1 MKNILEILNNVK
13 KIIKKTN
20 NKEKLNFIKIKY
32 LGRKGYF
39 NKKIKNL
46 LNLPVKLRN
55 TEGLIINKAKKKF
68 QKNIKKKINYI
79 ENKNIIEIINKKKID
94 ISIPGRKINIGNY
107 HPISKTIS
115 IIEKFFLKIGFR
127 LEFGPEIEDSY
138 HNFDYLN
145 IKKNHPSRSK
155 KDTFWLDKVRL
166 LRTQTSSVQIR
177 TMKTNKPPISII
189 SSGKV
194 YRNDCDKKHT
204 PMFHQ
209 TEGLLVDVNVSFAN
223 LKNLL
228 NEFLYYFFDKKIKI
242 RFRPS
247 YFPFTEP
254 SAEVDIFDTNGH
266 WLEVLGCGMIHPNIL
281 EKLNIDS
288 EIYSGF
294 AFGIGIERLTSL
306 RYGIVDLR
314 EFFENDVRFLKQF
327 K

>member
-1 MKNILEILNNVK
+1 MKNILDILNNLK
-13 KIIKKTN
+13 NIIKKTN

-39 NKKIKNL
+39 NKKIKKI
-46 LNLPVKLRN
+46 LNLPLKLRKN
-55 TEGLIINKAKKKF
+55 EGFIINTAKKDL
-68 QKNIKKKINYI
+68 KKKLKLKINSLEI
-79 ENKNIIEIINKKKID
+79 QNINKEINKKKLD
-94 ISIPGRKINIGNY
+94 ISIPGRKINICNY

-115 IIEKFFLKIGFR
+115 IIEKFFIKIGFK
-127 LEFGPEIEDSY
+127 LEFGPEIEDCY

-155 KDTFWLDKVRL
+155 KDTFWLNKTFL
-166 LRTQTSSVQIR
+166 LRTQTSSIQIR
-177 TMKTNKPPISII
+177 TMKLNKPPISII

-194 YRNDCDKKHT
+194 YRNDYDKKHT

-209 TEGLLVDVNVSFAN
+209 TEGFLVDVNVSFAN

-254 SAEVDIFDTNGH
+254 SAEVDIFDKNGN
-266 WLEVLGCGMIHPNIL
+266 WLEVLGCGMIHPKILDNVNINS
-281 EKLNIDS
+281 K
-288 EIYSGF
+288 IYSGF

-306 RYGIVDLR
+306 RYGILDLR
-314 EFFENDVRFLKQF
+314 KFFENDVRFLKQF

>member
-1 MKNILEILNNVK
+1 MKHLLHKLNNIK
-13 KIIKKTN
+13 KIIKKIN
-20 NKEKLNFIKIKY
+20 NKKKLNFIKIKY

-46 LNLPVKLRN
+46 LNLPLKLRYK
-55 TEGLIINKAKKKF
+55 EGLIINKAKKDLQKALNLRINLIEI
-68 QKNIKKKINYI
+68 KNINKDIHK
-79 ENKNIIEIINKKKID
+79 ENID
-94 ISIPGRKINIGNY
+94 ISLPGRKINICY
-107 HPISKTIS
+107 SHPISKTIS
-115 IIEKFFLKIGFR
+115 IIENYFSKIGFKIVC
-127 LEFGPEIEDSY
+127 GPEIEDYY

-145 IKKNHPSRSK
+145 IDKHHPSRSK
-155 KDTFWLDKVRL
+155 KDSFWLDKLRL

-177 TMKTNKPPISII
+177 TMKIKTPPISII

-194 YRNDCDKKHT
+194 YRKDYDKKHT

-209 TEGLLVDVNVSFAN
+209 TEGLLIDVNVNFAN

-228 NEFLYYFFDKKIKI
+228 NEFLYHFFDKKIKI

-254 SAEVDIFDTNGH
+254 SAEVDILDKTGN
-266 WLEVLGCGMIHPNIL
+266 WLEVLGCGMVHPKIINKVNINS
-281 EKLNIDS
+281 K
-288 EIYSGF
+288 IYSGF

-306 RYGIVDLR
+306 RYGILDLR
-314 EFFENDVRFLKQF
+314 EFYENDIRFLKQF

>member
-1 MKNILEILNNVK
+1 MKNILNILDNLKK
-13 KIIKKTN
+13 KIQRTN
-20 NKEKLNFIKIKY
+20 NKEKLNLIKIKY
-32 LGRKGYF
+32 LGRKGFF

-46 LNLPVKLRN
+46 LNLPIKLRN
-55 TEGLIINKAKKKF
+55 KEGLIINKAKKDL
-68 QKNIKKKINYI
+68 INFLA
-79 ENKNIIEIINKKKID
+79 KRTHFIEITNINKKLNNKKID
-94 ISIPGRKINIGNY
+94 ISLPGRKINMGNI

-115 IIEKFFLKIGFR
+115 IIENFFLKIGFK
-127 LEFGPEIEDSY
+127 LEFGPEIEDCY

-145 IKKNHPSRSK
+145 ITQNHPARSN
-155 KDTFWLDKVRL
+155 KDTFWLDKIRL

-177 TMKTNKPPISII
+177 IMKANKPPISII

-194 YRNDCDKKHT
+194 YRNDYDKKHT

-209 TEGLLVDVNVSFAN
+209 TEGLLIDINVSFAN

-228 NEFLYYFFDKKIKI
+228 NEFLYYFFNQKIKI

-254 SAEVDIFDTNGH
+254 SAEVDIFDKNGN
-266 WLEVLGCGMIHPNIL
+266 WLEVLGCGMIHPKILDKVNINS
-281 EKLNIDS
+281 K
-288 EIYSGF
+288 IYSGF

-306 RYGIVDLR
+306 RYGILDLR